1 MPFLL
6 TILRSILISF
16 ISTSAFRY
24 LRQTRIGIKI
34 EQSLMKALSYLS
46 SKLDLAFLKRDAK
59 FPKHYPNTHK
69 RISDLEEKIA
79 ILEKINK

>member
-1 MPFLL
+1 
-6 TILRSILISF
+6 
-16 ISTSAFRY
+16 
-24 LRQTRIGIKI
+24 
-34 EQSLMKALSYLS
+34 MKALSYVS